1 MINIKNL
8 EKRYDDPILK
18 GINVTFAKNSVS
30 IIVGVNGSGKSTLFD
45 CIVGLKKFSGTILID
60 NFESGCYA
68 YKSKLFYLPSDF
80 YLPEFMT
87 GREYVSFVLKQYA
100 SSDSWQVDTL
110 YDIYGMTEKS
120 HALIETYSFGM
131 KKKIQLIAAIGA
143 KTDYLLADEIFSGLD
158 FETTLLTQEIFKQ
171 MSKDTG
177 IVLVTHSKTILE
189 RFSEHVFLM
198 SDGKLEKYADD
209 IINLETTI
217 KEMEVVNDKRRLI
230 KAYFN
235 TT

>member
-1 MINIKNL
+1 MINIENL
-8 EKRYDDPILK
+8 EKRYDVPILK
-18 GINVTFAKNSVS
+18 GINVSFAKNSVS
-30 IIVGVNGSGKSTLFD
+30 IIVGVNGSGKSTLLD
-45 CIVGLKKFSGTILID
+45 CIVGLKKFSGTIRID
-60 NFESGCYA
+60 NFECGSYA

-100 SSDSWQVDTL
+100 SSDCSQVETL

-131 KKKIQLIAAIGA
+131 KKKIQLIAAIAA

-158 FETTLLTQEIFKQ
+158 FETTILTQEIFKQ

-177 IVLVTHSKTILE
+177 IVLVTHSKMILE
-189 RFSEHVFLM
+189 CFSEHVFLM

-209 IINLETTI
+209 IINLEETI